1 MLTLTEL
8 PCLPVWRA
16 LRCPAF
22 QSPAR
27 GRTGAQHDARQ
38 RPLPITLRRVQLL
51 PSRLPESN
59 RAHLPGAR
67 RAGRLCSGST
77 VGAVGH
83 LRNPRSPSGPEGIQR
98 TWSPREGG
106 SGGGSSAFVSWP
118 PPTTPVHPV
127 NRSGDPKS
135 RAWILQKSKA
145 GFRARQC
152 PQVSKRPLGKAWW
165 PGCRVPLTRSAV
177 CPGPRLGASRWVFSL
192 ASRLPPTRASGP
204 SEVGR
209 EAAWTTEPAPAGR
222 LPGVALAP
230 GRAG

>member
-38 RPLPITLRRVQLL
+38 RPLPITLQRVQLL

-106 SGGGSSAFVSWP
+106 TGGGPSAFISWP
-118 PPTTPVHPV
+118 PPTTPVHPCDQV
-127 NRSGDPKS
+127 RRPQEQSLAPSEEQSGLQSQAVSSGVQTAFGKS
-135 RAWILQKSKA
+135 MVAWMQGSSN
-145 GFRARQC
+145 
-152 PQVSKRPLGKAWW
+152 QVSSL
-165 PGCRVPLTRSAV
+165 
-177 CPGPRLGASRWVFSL
+177 PRA
-192 ASRLPPTRASGP
+192 T
-204 SEVGR
+204 
-209 EAAWTTEPAPAGR
+209 AGR
-222 LPGVALAP
+222 FQMGV
-230 GRAG
+230 